1 MMVTG
6 GRWRVNRA
14 LIERAQAGDGDA
26 YARVA
31 AQASDRLFA
40 IAVRVLRDHDAAR
53 DALQSALV
61 LIWRDLPKLRDPELF
76 EPWSRRVIVNC
87 CHSARRRARR
97 SVVDAGRSGGQP
109 SVGDSQL
116 SLAMRDELERAFARL
131 TVDQRAVVVLLYYM
145 DQSVAEIAATLG
157 ISTGT
162 VKSRLHAASRALRAA
177 LEADARLPML
187 EERLL

>member
-1 MMVTG
+1 VD
-6 GRWRVNRA
+6 RA

-31 AQASDRLFA
+31 ALASDRLFA
-40 IAVRVLRDHDAAR
+40 IAVRVLRDHEAAR
-53 DALQSALV
+53 DALQAALV
-61 LIWRDLPKLRDPELF
+61 LIWRDLPSLRDPGLF

-87 CHSARRRARR
+87 CHTARRRARR
-97 SVVDAGRSGGQP
+97 SVVEAGPSVGQQ

-131 TVDQRAVVVLLYYM
+131 TTDQRAVVVLVYYL
-145 DQSVAEIAATLG
+145 DLSVSEIGETLG

-162 VKSRLHAASRALRAA
+162 VKSRLHAARRALRAA
-177 LEADARLPML
+177 IEADSRLPLL
-187 EERLL
+187 EERSL